1 MSYDLHAPSGEAGP
15 LLGAGKVTEGL
26 VPWYNEMLGKRHE
39 LDIIRGITSVGPHRD
54 DLKLSV
60 NGVDLRTYGSQGQ
73 QRTGALALKLSE
85 LEFIRGETGSYP
97 VLLLDDVMSELD
109 PSRRKELLLFLQ
121 REKIQT
127 IITATDRAYFPEER
141 MGAFFAVKQGTVCPL

>member
-1 MSYDLHAPSGEAGP
+1 M
-15 LLGAGKVTEGL
+15 
-26 VPWYNEMLGKRHE
+26 
-39 LDIIRGITSVGPHRD
+39 
-54 DLKLSV
+54 
-60 NGVDLRTYGSQGQ
+60 
-73 QRTGALALKLSE
+73 ALKLSE

-127 IITATDRAYFPEER
+127 IITATDRAYFPKER
-141 MGAFFAVKQGTVCPL
+141 IGSFFSVRQGSVSPL